1 VINLEPEPNG
11 SLFIVM
17 EYCDRGSLKDNQ
29 WKLNS
34 NQIFSIM
41 RGVLEG
47 LSFMHS
53 KRIVHRD
60 IKPANILLT

>member
-1 VINLEPEPNG
+1 
-11 SLFIVM
+11 
-17 EYCDRGSLKDNQ
+17 
-29 WKLNS
+29 
-34 NQIFSIM
+34 M